1 MVAKERK
8 KMEKEK
14 KVQEE
19 SGNTEKVEETE
30 AVREVETPEKGEVE
44 QATDEDQ
51 EKLDGEEGKENSD
64 KEVEEE
70 KPEEPVEYVEP
81 WRRDVRMLH
90 IRAMVEKLAN
100 VKPDLW
106 IRMINK
112 IENRDPIFDFLDK
125 GENTKLLFVKVGASM
140 IPSLNGFPSVELS
153 KGKFVYFLRRSNREE
168 INETNYKQAMLV
180 GSCSDNPIR
189 DFSIYVNNAMVPLLM
204 NPKNQGN
211 FPQVLKDEMR
221 KKLQDLR
228 NSITEA

>member
-1 MVAKERK
+1 
-8 KMEKEK
+8 MENEEK
-14 KVQEE
+14 VEDVEE
-19 SGNTEKVEETE
+19 VGNTEKVEETE
-30 AVREVETPEKGEVE
+30 AVREVESPDEGVVE
-44 QATDEDQ
+44 QATDEDH
-51 EKLDGEEGKENSD
+51 EKLEGEESNGNSG
-64 KEVEEE
+64 KEVEAE
-70 KPEEPVEYVEP
+70 KPDEPEEYVEP

-90 IRAMVEKLAN
+90 IRAMVEKLGN
-100 VKPDLW
+100 IKPDLW

-112 IENRDPIFDFLDK
+112 IENREPIFDFLDK
-125 GENTKLLFVKVGASM
+125 VENAKLLFVKIGASM
-140 IPSLNGFPSVELS
+140 IPSLNGFPSAEIS

-168 INETNYKQAMLV
+168 ITEVNYKQAMLV